1 MMFTAIVII
10 FQIILLFFLSGFVKK
25 KLYTLFF
32 RISKSNT
39 AAMAGITALLYPGTV
54 VHELAHL
61 VTAFI
66 FFVPVKKLTLE
77 PERSADGMI
86 RAGSVEIAHV
96 DLFRRTLVG
105 IAPLLVGVIAL
116 WAITTY
122 LLPPIPYVCN
132 MLNIFCNEQY
142 FSFFSAKQDHAP
154 RDIFQFILSTYLVFS
169 VSANMFSSKKDLDA
183 ARIVLP
189 IIGGLLILA
198 YLLGMPFTPVAEFLS
213 AADSVIR
220 VFINVLIIPLIL
232 HVLVAGLL
240 ALVVK

>member
-54 VHELAHL
+54 VHEVAHL

-66 FFVPVKKLTLE
+66 LFVPVKKLTLE

-96 DLFRRTLVG
+96 DVFRRTLVG
-105 IAPLLVGVIAL
+105 IAPIFIGIAVL
-116 WAITTY
+116 YFLTQFLYGLPLPDAFSQAPTRGAATVLFSNFEFRASDFLILY
-122 LLPPIPYVCN
+122 LL
-132 MLNIFCNEQY
+132 
-142 FSFFSAKQDHAP
+142 FS
-154 RDIFQFILSTYLVFS
+154 ISTS
-169 VSANMFSSKKDLDA
+169 MFSSKKDLDA

-189 IIGGLLILA
+189 IIVGLLILA

-213 AADSVIR
+213 TAESFVQIL
-220 VFINVLIIPLIL
+220 VNLLIIPLIL
-232 HVLVAGLL
+232 HVLIAGLL